1 MRSNSHVR
9 STSAWLASF
18 VVAAGYPAFCSNPPA
33 HVTLLVD
40 FAEPVEDQLVKQ
52 VHQETDE
59 VLKVAGVEPEW
70 LKYDLNR
77 QEWIEGEVAVV
88 KFRGVCAP
96 GKGRRAGLT
105 SGALAWAHSVDGHIL
120 PFVDVECDRVAD
132 YIRTKTDRT
141 GALNRPVMLARALG
155 RVLAH
160 ELYHVLAST
169 SRHESWG
176 ITKSVLTADELVD
189 QTVTMHPKSV
199 QFLRDRLFP
208 PPRMADILS
217 GGR

>member
-1 MRSNSHVR
+1 
-9 STSAWLASF
+9 
-18 VVAAGYPAFCSNPPA
+18 
-33 HVTLLVD
+33 VD
-40 FAEPVEDQLVKQ
+40 FAEPVEDQLVTQ

-59 VLKVAGVEPEW
+59 VLKVAGVDPEW

-88 KFRGVCAP
+88 KFRGACAP
-96 GKGRRAGLT
+96 GKGRHGVAVT

-120 PFVDVECDRVAD
+120 PFVDVECDRVVE
-132 YIRTKTDRT
+132 YIRVRTDRA
-141 GALNRPVMLARALG
+141 GAVARPQMLARALG

-176 ITKSVLTADELVD
+176 ITKAVLTADELVD
-189 QTVTMHPKSV
+189 QTATMHPKSV

-208 PPRMADILS
+208 PSRMADILS